1 VPEQNSKAAT
11 IVGLAA
17 ATAGVA
23 HFIKPELFESITK
36 GAFPDDTVKAIKI
49 NGSLE
54 TAIGLGLAVPQ
65 ARKLALVGL
74 VGYGTYLAVN
84 VVRNR

>member
-11 IVGLAA
+11 IAGLAVA
-17 ATAGVA
+17 GAGVA

-36 GAFPDDTVKAIKI
+36 GPFPDDTAKAIKI

-65 ARKLALVGL
+65 TRKLALVGL
-74 VGYGTYLAVN
+74 VGYGAYLAVN
-84 VVRNR
+84 VARNR